1 MLHRSLS
8 TLALTAL
15 LATPALSFSLQA
27 KPQDQTQRK
36 HISSWSQNIEQSMIF
51 LKLDNPSVLEYA
63 ALDKTGN
70 LKVSSELLQKI
81 ISEQDKLEQELLAL
95 SPEIKVLFRYRFVM
109 NGLTIVAPS
118 SLYETILNLRPV
130 KALMEPVYFHR
141 PEPMRAEVLAA
152 TIKEAQDRLTTTD
165 LIGASKVHSDY
176 DIKGQGIHVGI
187 IDSGI
192 DYTHCMF
199 GGPGTVEA
207 FSSVNPLEP
216 TELFPNEKVVGG
228 FDFVGDVYNPGSILS
243 EIRIPRPD
251 SNPIDMSGHGT
262 HVAGTVAGIGC
273 GEQSYDG
280 IAPQAS
286 LHALKVFAPRGG
298 TSDLVVMAAMEYA
311 VDPNG
316 DLDPTDRLHVLNLSL
331 GGVFGKPNNNY
342 REAIRNLA
350 RAGVTVTAS
359 AGNSG
364 AIPYVVGSPST
375 ADIAMSVGASID
387 AMLHN
392 WRFDSVEYRFA
403 DGETKLIEVVEGPI
417 TKPQAQA
424 KGVKGK
430 LVDIGLG
437 NEPLTDEQKEA
448 LRGNVA
454 LISRGGEPF
463 TTKLTN
469 AVDGGAIGVIM
480 RNNQPGNPI
489 PMGGEGSFDIPGVMV
504 DQEFGEQ
511 LLAKVEAGE
520 EVIADFDSGRY
531 VEQPEVID
539 TLASFSSQGP
549 RSEDSRLK
557 PEIIAPGYQI
567 FSAQAGS
574 GNRAV
579 PMNGT
584 SMSAPQMAGVM
595 ALMRQAFPTLSVND
609 LQGVVMNTARN
620 MKDAEG
626 NSYTLSRQGAGLVQ
640 VDKAISSRI
649 VTLPKAFSLS
659 EHRLGSV
666 ESPVVLEKTLTLRQL
681 HHNRGQSSS
690 AVEFKVEWSKNMKVI
705 LPEGPVSLNS
715 KLHTIRFELTQEDAV
730 ATDVILNHEAII
742 QVLDADTK
750 EILARVPALAV
761 GLRASNVL
769 AQRDGNNLNISNPSA
784 FAGQAWPMNLLSRG
798 QRHPDLGRDAD
809 NVSTECNLL
818 ETGYRIM
825 PATPE
830 TGPAT
835 LDFGFVI
842 DKAVTRWEACTVIVL
857 FSTAGGTG
865 DYEEAD
871 LEIVG
876 SSAFRISDL
885 GDVEIRTMYNSL
897 LFDASLSRELRAE
910 FEQKILE
917 QGSEQDIERPDYSKA
932 LLDMRP
938 MFTRE
943 HGRQALVS
951 VTYSNLINALREKG
965 MTGNEVYYRIGILN
979 NTNSAYKYDSF
990 TTDTWQTLSLD
1001 PAAQAFVDL
1010 PMALNIP
1017 PGLEGQLPLTPGTG
1031 TGDVLVLTPDN
1042 L

>member
-15 LATPALSFSLQA
+15 LASPALSFSLQA
-27 KPQDQTQRK
+27 KPKETSIRK
-36 HISSWSQNIEQSMIF
+36 HISSWSQNIENSMIF
-51 LKLDNPSVLEYA
+51 IKLDTPSALEHA

-70 LKVSSELLQKI
+70 VKVSKVLLQRI
-81 ISEQDKLEQELLAL
+81 IAEQDQLEKELLAL
-95 SPEIKVLFRYRFVM
+95 SPEIKVLFRYRFVT
-109 NGLTIVAPS
+109 NGLTIVAPAD
-118 SLYETILNLRPV
+118 LYDTILNLRPV
-130 KALMEPVYFHR
+130 KALMEPVFFQR
-141 PEPMRAEVLAA
+141 PQPMRTEVLAA
-152 TIKEAQDRLTTTD
+152 TIKEAEERLTTTD
-165 LIGASKVHSDY
+165 HIGASKVHRDFN
-176 DIKGQGIHVGI
+176 IKGQGIKVGI

-199 GGPGTVEA
+199 GGAGTEEV
-207 FSSVNPLEP
+207 FKSINPLEP
-216 TELFPNEKVVGG
+216 TEHFPNDKVVGG

-251 SNPIDMSGHGT
+251 SNPIDSSGHGT
-262 HVAGTVAGIGC
+262 HVAGTVAGVQCDAQGF
-273 GEQSYDG
+273 DG
-280 IAPQAS
+280 VAPEAD
-286 LHALKVFAPRGG
+286 LYALKVFAPQGG

-311 VDPNG
+311 MDPNL
-316 DLDPTDRLHVLNLSL
+316 DLDPSDRLNVLNLSL

-350 RAGVTVTAS
+350 RAGVIVTAS

-375 ADIAMSVGASID
+375 ADIAMSVGASVD

-392 WRFDSVEYRFA
+392 WRFDSVEYTFA
-403 DGETKLIEVVEGPI
+403 NGETELIEAVEGPV
-417 TKPQAQA
+417 TKPMAQA

-448 LRGNVA
+448 LQGNVA

-463 TTKLTN
+463 TTKIGN
-469 AVDGGAIGVIM
+469 AVSGGAIGVIM

-504 DQEFGEQ
+504 NQEFGEK
-511 LLAKVEAGE
+511 LLAKVTAGE
-520 EVIADFDSGRY
+520 EVIADFDSGRF
-531 VEQPEVID
+531 VQQPEIID
-539 TLASFSSQGP
+539 TLATFSSQGP

-557 PEIIAPGYQI
+557 PEIVAPGYQI

-574 GNRAV
+574 GNRTV

-595 ALMRQAFPTLSVND
+595 ALMRQAYPTMGVD
-609 LQGVVMNTARN
+609 HLQGVVMNTARN

-626 NSYTLSRQGAGLVQ
+626 ITYVLSRQGAGLVQ
-640 VDKAISSRI
+640 VDKAIQARI
-649 VTLPKAFSLS
+649 ATLPKAYSLL
-659 EHRLGSV
+659 EHKLGNPA
-666 ESPVVLEKTLTLRQL
+666 SPVVIDQTISLRQL
-681 HHNRGQSSS
+681 NHNRGAAPSS
-690 AVEFKVEWSKNMKVI
+690 VEFKVEWSKNMKVT
-705 LPEGPVSLNS
+705 LPEGPVEVSN
-715 KLHTIRFELTQEDAV
+715 KIYNIQFELTQADAT
-730 ATDVILNHEAII
+730 AEEVILNHEAVI
-742 QVLDADTK
+742 QVIDAQTK
-750 EILARVPALAV
+750 EVLARVPALAV
-761 GLRASNVL
+761 GLRASNVTATRNENVL
-769 AQRDGNNLNISNPSA
+769 SISNPGA
-784 FAGQAWPMNLLSRG
+784 FAGQAWPMNFLARGERHPVLSRD
-798 QRHPDLGRDAD
+798 RD

-835 LDFGFVI
+835 IDFGFVI
-842 DKAVTRWEACTVIVL
+842 DRAVTRWEACTVIVL
-857 FSTAGGTG
+857 FSTKGGTG
-865 DYEEAD
+865 DYKEAD

-897 LFDASLSRELRAE
+897 LFDASKSRDIRAE
-910 FEQKILE
+910 FEQKILA
-917 QGSEQDIERPDYSKA
+917 QGSETDIERPDYSQA

-951 VTYSNLINALREKG
+951 ITYSRLVNALREKG

-990 TTDTWQTLSLD
+990 ISEDWETLSLD
-1001 PAAQAFVDL
+1001 PQDQSFINL
-1010 PMALNIP
+1010 PMALNVT
-1017 PGLEGQLPLTPGTG
+1017 PGLAGDLPLTPGKG
-1031 TGDVLVLTPDN
+1031 QGEILLLTPDN